1 MASILQNNDMVRDIY
16 KVMGLIPSNK
26 HESKEVYAVKN
37 PDGTIRWIWPVE
49 LKKPEFLRF
58 YNESPTKAAIFVV
71 LIKLI
76 FSLRL
81 QSWFFSKQ
89 KVNVPDIL
97 GEKWAIF
104 TGTIGTQQK
113 LVIYANDTFVKLPVG
128 KNAKVSLEREK
139 STLNWLQKQTFS
151 TLKHPKVIENGD
163 FEYCQTAFD
172 KNIKR
177 SPILTNTHL
186 DFTQELFSKS
196 LQKVT
201 LSESESYVNS
211 MAILRQLEH
220 DPKMPKGLHAK
231 LYLLQSQL
239 DQDKLTDFGF
249 AHGDFTSWNMFVSE
263 NKLFVYDWEAA
274 DAEMPKGFDLFHFIT
289 QQSILVDRN
298 DWSKTYQVLS
308 EKLLKS
314 EKHPFFESIDEMNRY
329 LSLYLLYHIT
339 RSMSN
344 YVAQKYWHPQI
355 YWMIDMW
362 NTALDNL
369 IVNTSQRQLFISTLF
384 DHLKPIEYAGIKL
397 SDSHPDF
404 WSEDSDIDILMR
416 QKDLSYITQLCHNSP
431 LKNKVVTTSKSF
443 MENIAIYFHDGSFL
457 SLDLIHKLKRK
468 NQVFLD
474 ADSLLSRSIVNDHG
488 IKTLH
493 PTDEM
498 RYIVWFYAL
507 NNSQVPFK
515 YMGKK
520 INLQYANGNE
530 DLALMSYC
538 KGDTMNGM
546 ALNKI
551 IQTKAENRGWKG
563 LKNKLFYYVDT
574 IRSFFQNGGL
584 VITFSGVDGAGKST
598 IIEYIKYKLEK
609 NLRKDVIVLR
619 HRPSILPIISALRH
633 GKEKAEAISVSKLP
647 RTGQNKNLLSSLL
660 RFGYYYIDFILG
672 QFYVYVKYVMR
683 GKVVLYDRY
692 YFDFIND
699 GKRSNILLPTS
710 WVKFGY
716 RFLLKPDLN
725 YFLYAE
731 TGTILA
737 RKQELDIQTIETLTS
752 DYKNLFEHYAN
763 IYTSSDYISIANEKL
778 DDTLSILFRGVKTKI
793 SQI

>member
-1 MASILQNNDMVRDIY
+1 MHNIKNIME
-16 KVMGLIPSNK
+16 LIPCNK
-26 HESKEVYAVKN
+26 HKSKEVYAVKN

-58 YNESPTKAAIFVV
+58 YNESPTKAAIYVV

-151 TLKHPKVIENGD
+151 TLKHPKVIENGA

-172 KNIKR
+172 KNLER

-196 LQKVT
+196 LQKVS
-201 LSESESYVNS
+201 LSESESYVKS
-211 MAILRQLEH
+211 MALLRQLER

-239 DQDKLTDFGF
+239 DQNKLTDFGC

-274 DAEMPKGFDLFHFIT
+274 DAEMPKGFDLFHFII
-289 QQSILVDRN
+289 QQGILVGRN

-308 EKLLKS
+308 EKLLRS
-314 EKHPFFESIDEMNRY
+314 EKHPFFESIGEMNRY
-329 LSLYLLYHIT
+329 LSLYLLCHIT

-355 YWMIDMW
+355 YWMINMW

-416 QKDLSYITQLCHNSP
+416 QKDISYITQLCHNSP
-431 LKNKVVTTSKSF
+431 LQNKVVTTS
-443 MENIAIYFHDGSFL
+443 L
-457 SLDLIHKLKRK
+457 SLIH
-468 NQVFLD
+468 
-474 ADSLLSRSIVNDHG
+474 I
-488 IKTLH
+488 
-493 PTDEM
+493 
-498 RYIVWFYAL
+498 
-507 NNSQVPFK
+507 
-515 YMGKK
+515 
-520 INLQYANGNE
+520 
-530 DLALMSYC
+530 
-538 KGDTMNGM
+538 
-546 ALNKI
+546 
-551 IQTKAENRGWKG
+551 
-563 LKNKLFYYVDT
+563 
-574 IRSFFQNGGL
+574 
-584 VITFSGVDGAGKST
+584 
-598 IIEYIKYKLEK
+598 
-609 NLRKDVIVLR
+609 
-619 HRPSILPIISALRH
+619 
-633 GKEKAEAISVSKLP
+633 
-647 RTGQNKNLLSSLL
+647 
-660 RFGYYYIDFILG
+660 
-672 QFYVYVKYVMR
+672 
-683 GKVVLYDRY
+683 
-692 YFDFIND
+692 
-699 GKRSNILLPTS
+699 
-710 WVKFGY
+710 
-716 RFLLKPDLN
+716 
-725 YFLYAE
+725 
-731 TGTILA
+731 
-737 RKQELDIQTIETLTS
+737 
-752 DYKNLFEHYAN
+752 
-763 IYTSSDYISIANEKL
+763 
-778 DDTLSILFRGVKTKI
+778 
-793 SQI
+793 

>member
-1 MASILQNNDMVRDIY
+1 MQDIH
-16 KVMGLIPSNK
+16 KVMKLIPSNN
-26 HESKEVYAVKN
+26 HESIEVYAVKN
-37 PDGTIRWIWPVE
+37 PDGTIRWIWPVQ
-49 LKKPEFLRF
+49 LRKPEFLRF
-58 YNESPTKAAIFVV
+58 YNASPTKAAIYVI

-97 GEKWAIF
+97 GENWAIF
-104 TGTIGTQQK
+104 TGTLGTQQK

-139 STLNWLQKQTFS
+139 SMLNWLQKQTFS
-151 TLKHPKVIENGD
+151 TLMHPKIIKNGD

-172 KNIKR
+172 KNLKR
-177 SPILTNTHL
+177 SPILINTHL
-186 DFTQELFSKS
+186 DASTEIFNKS
-196 LQKVT
+196 LKKIA
-201 LSESESYVNS
+201 LNESVSFDRF
-211 MAILRQLEH
+211 MALLQQLEH
-220 DPKMPKGLHAK
+220 DPKMPKGLHSK

-239 DQDKLTDFGF
+239 DQDKIADFGC

-263 NKLFVYDWEAA
+263 NKLFVYDWESF
-274 DAEMPKGFDLFHFIT
+274 DTEMPKGFDLFHFII
-289 QQSILVDRN
+289 QQGILVDRN

-314 EKHPFFESIDEMNRY
+314 EKHAFFESIDEMNRY

-355 YWMIDMW
+355 YWMINMW
-362 NTALDNL
+362 NIALDTL
-369 IVNTSQRQLFISTLF
+369 IISISQRQLFINSLV
-384 DHLKPIEYAGIKL
+384 DHLKPIEYAGIKI
-397 SDSHPDF
+397 SDAHPDF
-404 WSEDSDIDILMR
+404 WSEDSDIDLLIKR
-416 QKDLSYITQLCHNSP
+416 KDLSYITQLCHNSP
-431 LKNKVVTTSKSF
+431 LKNKIVTTSKSF
-443 MENIAIYFHDGSFL
+443 MQNIAIYFHDGSFL

-468 NQVFLD
+468 SQVFLD
-474 ADSLLSRSIVNDHG
+474 AGLLLNRSVVNDHG

-493 PTDEM
+493 PADEM
-498 RYIVWFYAL
+498 RYVVWFYAL
-507 NNSQVPFK
+507 NNTQVPFK
-515 YMGKK
+515 FMGKK
-520 INLQYANGNE
+520 IYLQHANGNE

-538 KGDTMNGM
+538 KGEKTDKSG
-546 ALNKI
+546 LHEI
-551 IQTKAENRGWKG
+551 IKSKAENRGWKG

-633 GKEKAEAISVSKLP
+633 GKEKAEAISISKLP

-692 YFDFIND
+692 YFDFISD
-699 GKRSNILLPTS
+699 GKRSNIQLPSS
-710 WVKFGY
+710 WVKLGY

-725 YFLYAE
+725 YFLYADAN
-731 TGTILA
+731 TIIS
-737 RKQELDIQTIETLTS
+737 RKQELDINTIESLTA
-752 DYKNLFEHYAN
+752 DYKNLFAAFSKTYDKSA
-763 IYTSSDYISIANEKL
+763 YFSIKNEIM
-778 DDTLSILFRGVKTKI
+778 DETLSILLSNIKSKI
-793 SQI
+793 ARA

>member
-1 MASILQNNDMVRDIY
+1 MKNNHTVQDIH
-16 KVMGLIPSNK
+16 KVMNLIPSKN

-37 PDGTIRWIWPVE
+37 PDGTIRWIWPVA

-58 YNESPTKAAIFVV
+58 YNASPTKAAIYVV

-81 QSWFFSKQ
+81 QAWFFSKL

-97 GEKWAIF
+97 GKKWAIF

-113 LVIYANDTFVKLPVG
+113 LVIYANDTFIKLPVG

-151 TLKHPKVIENGD
+151 TITYPEIIEKEG

-172 KNIKR
+172 KNLER
-177 SPILTNTHL
+177 SPILNSLHVEATT
-186 DFTQELFSKS
+186 ELFSKS
-196 LQKVT
+196 LQNIT
-201 LSESESYVNS
+201 LNESNSFGKS
-211 MAILRQLEH
+211 MALLRKLEH
-220 DPKMPKGLHAK
+220 DPQMPKGLHAK

-239 DQDKLTDFGF
+239 DHDKKADFGC
-249 AHGDFTSWNMFVSE
+249 AHGDFTSWNMYISE
-263 NKLFVYDWEAA
+263 NKLLVYDWESF
-274 DAEMPKGFDLFHFIT
+274 DTEMPKGFDLFHFII
-289 QQSILVDRN
+289 QQGILVDRR
-298 DWSKTYQVLS
+298 DWSKTYQVLTES
-308 EKLLKS
+308 LLKKYS
-314 EKHPFFESIDEMNRY
+314 YFESKDEMKRY

-344 YVAQKYWHPQI
+344 YVAQKCWHPQI
-355 YWMIDMW
+355 YWMINMW
-362 NTALDNL
+362 NTALDTL
-369 IVNTSQRQLFISTLF
+369 IINTSQRQLFINSLV
-384 DHLKPIEYAGIKL
+384 DHLKPIEYAGIKI
-397 SDSHPDF
+397 SDAHPDF
-404 WSEDSDIDILMR
+404 WSKDSDIDILMKH
-416 QKDLSYITQLCHNSP
+416 KDLGYITQFCHNSP
-431 LKNKVVTTSKSF
+431 LKNKVVSTSKSF

-468 NQVFLD
+468 SQVFLNAD
-474 ADSLLSRSIVNDHG
+474 ALLTRSVVNDHG

-493 PTDEM
+493 PADEM

-507 NNSQVPFK
+507 NDTQVPFK

-520 INLQYANGNE
+520 LHLQQTNESE
-530 DLALMSYC
+530 DLVLMSYC
-538 KGDTMNGM
+538 KDEKMDNSG
-546 ALNKI
+546 LHKI
-551 IQTKAENRGWKG
+551 IKSKAENRGWRG
-563 LKNKLFYYVDT
+563 LKNKLFYYLDS
-574 IRSFFQNGGL
+574 IRSFFQNSGL
-584 VITFSGVDGAGKST
+584 VVTFSGVDGAGKST
-598 IIEYIKYKLEK
+598 VIEHIKYEIEK

-619 HRPSILPIISALRH
+619 HRPSILPIISALQY
-633 GKEKAEAISVSKLP
+633 GKQKAEAISISKLP
-647 RTGQNKNLLSSLL
+647 RTGQNKNILSSLL
-660 RFGYYYIDFILG
+660 RFGYYYVDFILG
-672 QFYVYVKYVMR
+672 QFYIYVKYVMR

-731 TGTILA
+731 ADTILA

-752 DYKNLFEHYAN
+752 DYKNLFKQYSN
-763 IYTSSDYISIANEKL
+763 TYSSSNYISIANEKL
-778 DDTLSILFRGVKTKI
+778 DDTLSILLNGIKTKLA
-793 SQI
+793 QI